1 MAFID
6 GDCSLKLLYLF
17 FYISL
22 GCALRTIT
30 FSNDYIFKKNISN
43 VNSPTIIS
51 FLQVLFYFLDYFR
64 NKKIFVKEL
73 NELKKKE
80 KENKKSKL
88 GNNVIQILSKKEKKI
103 KFKLLVCLIICG
115 LSEVIRLFYKL
126 SLTQGKR
133 DISYY
138 ISGPLLLEIIILSY
152 YILNVKSYKH
162 HYFCIIVMFFAD
174 FLMAYNATD
183 TFENIFKVIF
193 NIVKIA
199 FNNYS
204 ENAFDLIVSAPKIC
218 IEKYM
223 MHYLF
228 ANPYL
233 IIYFEGIIQIIFMI
247 GVNLYFIFYDIFINE
262 EYIYLMEQKLY
273 INEIINNWYIILLY
287 FLILLT
293 IKFMELLIN
302 QEFGPSYL
310 IISSTAFIYYKL
322 YEYFIK
328 GKKFKSEI
336 QQTYFILYAIIPFLF
351 SEIIIL
357 NFCGLGKN
365 TRKIVSERERRESN
379 SLEEE
384 IKNFELSI
392 NML

>member
-1 MAFID
+1 M
-6 GDCSLKLLYLF
+6 
-17 FYISL
+17 
-22 GCALRTIT
+22 
-30 FSNDYIFKKNISN
+30 
-43 VNSPTIIS
+43 II
-51 FLQVLFYFLDYFR
+51 Y
-64 NKKIFVKEL
+64 
-73 NELKKKE
+73 
-80 KENKKSKL
+80 
-88 GNNVIQILSKKEKKI
+88 
-103 KFKLLVCLIICG
+103 
-115 LSEVIRLFYKL
+115 
-126 SLTQGKR
+126 
-133 DISYY
+133 
-138 ISGPLLLEIIILSY
+138 
-152 YILNVKSYKH
+152 
-162 HYFCIIVMFFAD
+162 
-174 FLMAYNATD
+174 
-183 TFENIFKVIF
+183 FKVIF
-193 NIVKIA
+193 NIVKKT
-199 FNNYS
+199 FNNFS
-204 ENAFDLIVSAPKIC
+204 DNAFDFIVSAPKIC
-218 IEKYM
+218 LEKYM
-223 MHYLF
+223 IHYLF

-310 IISSTAFIYYKL
+310 IISSTSFIYYKF

-379 SLEEE
+379 SFEEE